1 MCFYFSDIS
10 IPDTFLHAR
19 YDMTERALKLLRMQA
34 TEAKEPIDPIENA
47 DPMDPMLIKELT
59 EPMLSMEFLDLI
71 DRDELLVC
79 IVTRV

>member
-1 MCFYFSDIS
+1 
-10 IPDTFLHAR
+10 
-19 YDMTERALKLLRMQA
+19 MTERALKLLRMQA
-34 TEAKEPIDPIENA
+34 TDAKEPIDPIENA

>member
-1 MCFYFSDIS
+1 MD
-10 IPDTFLHAR
+10 
-19 YDMTERALKLLRMQA
+19 RALKLLRMQA

-59 EPMLSMEFLDLI
+59 EPILSMELTEQTLSMEFLDLM
-71 DRDELLVC
+71 DRDELLVR